1 MKINDVFKLTC
12 YCYNEC
18 LKEYG
23 ITDLEFSECTV
34 DGGKYFG
41 LFEKLTSE
49 RKRRKRLDYCVDM
62 DELQNLFLLIFYI
75 HKVLKELGPFY
86 NHLFVY
92 YPYHRI
98 LVLLFQCL

>member
-23 ITDLEFSECTV
+23 IIDLEFSECTV

-49 RKRRKRLDYCVDM
+49 RKRRKR
-62 DELQNLFLLIFYI
+62 
-75 HKVLKELGPFY
+75 
-86 NHLFVY
+86 
-92 YPYHRI
+92 
-98 LVLLFQCL
+98 

>member
-49 RKRRKRLDYCVDM
+49 RKTRKRLDYCVDM
-62 DELQNLFLLIFYI
+62 DSLTLRLCEKHNISFVKMKDRAQEIWEEYC
-75 HKVLKELGPFY
+75 KE
-86 NHLFVY
+86 NK
-92 YPYHRI
+92 
-98 LVLLFQCL
+98 

>member
-34 DGGKYFG
+34 NGGKYFG

-62 DELQNLFLLIFYI
+62 DSLTWRLCEKYNISFVKMKDRAQEIWDEYC
-75 HKVLKELGPFY
+75 KE
-86 NHLFVY
+86 N
-92 YPYHRI
+92 
-98 LVLLFQCL
+98 

>member
-34 DGGKYFG
+34 DGDKYFG

-62 DELQNLFLLIFYI
+62 DSLTWRLCEKHNISFVKMKDRAQEIWEEYC
-75 HKVLKELGPFY
+75 KE
-86 NHLFVY
+86 NK
-92 YPYHRI
+92 
-98 LVLLFQCL
+98 

>member
-23 ITDLEFSECTV
+23 IIDLEFSECTV

-62 DELQNLFLLIFYI
+62 DSLTWRLCEKYNISFVKMKDRAQEIWDEYC
-75 HKVLKELGPFY
+75 KE
-86 NHLFVY
+86 N
-92 YPYHRI
+92 
-98 LVLLFQCL
+98 